1 MQDGTCP
8 RCGRREV
15 RRSDG
20 GPFASQRRYIPLTA
34 WTSAR
39 VVTYCCT
46 ACGHVEEFIEDR
58 AKLAQIAERWKRV
71 P

>member
-1 MQDGTCP
+1 MQEGTCP

-15 RRSDG
+15 RRQEG
-20 GPFASQRRYIPLTA
+20 GPSSARRRIALTM
-34 WTSAR
+34 WTAAR

-46 ACGHVEEFIEDR
+46 ACGHIEEFIEDR
-58 AKLAQIAERWKRV
+58 AVLAKIAERWKRV